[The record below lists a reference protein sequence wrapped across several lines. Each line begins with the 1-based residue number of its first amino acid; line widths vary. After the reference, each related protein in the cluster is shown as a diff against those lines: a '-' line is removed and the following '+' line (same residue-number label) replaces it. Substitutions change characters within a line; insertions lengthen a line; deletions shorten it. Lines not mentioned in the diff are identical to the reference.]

1 MVQWVKNP
9 IAVAWVAT
17 EVQVRSPSLVQ
28 WVKGYTVAA
37 VLLQLRFSL
46 WPSNFHMPWVQPLE
60 KKKGYKIRYSH
71 PLTPNRKTKAS
82 G

>member
-28 WVKGYTVAA
+28 WVKGSSVAA
-37 VLLQLRFSL
+37 
-46 WPSNFHMPWVQPLE
+46 
-60 KKKGYKIRYSH
+60 
-71 PLTPNRKTKAS
+71 AAA
-82 G
+82 